1 MVDSKKPTI
10 LNLFKSF
17 FVLGTISFGAGM
29 FAVIHQLVVEDNH
42 WLTEEEFRDVV
53 MYSELAP
60 GPFTVHVVMYIGYHL
75 HGWLGLLTCTLAFC
89 LPSVLII
96 LVVVSF
102 FSDWIK
108 AIPGKKYFMMGVWA
122 SILASMVSTVI
133 RIGQI
138 VFKPFLILLILLN
151 LALVIFY
158 KMDFAVLVVF
168 TGLIYVGVVRVAG
181 SSNNGNGPPQGAAPT
196 KK

>member
-1 MVDSKKPTI
+1 MTSDRRPS
-10 LNLFKSF
+10 LWSLFKSF
-17 FVLGTISFGAGM
+17 FILGTISFGAGM

-75 HGWLGLLTCTLAFC
+75 LGWRGLITCTLAFC

-96 LVVVSF
+96 LIVVGF

-138 VFKPFLILLILLN
+138 VFKPFLVLLILLN

-168 TGLIYVGVVRVAG
+168 TGLIYVGVVRVVG
-181 SSNNGNGPPQGAAPT
+181 GGNGRGNPAPT
-196 KK
+196 KN